1 MIIVSVSL
9 IYLWMQSSYLCVID
23 LACTEQSLERVVARN
38 NKACKVDEE
47 LAADVEEDEE
57 EV

>member
-1 MIIVSVSL
+1 
-9 IYLWMQSSYLCVID
+9 MQSSYLCVID